1 MQQTDIRKRYNLTE
15 DRARTDEEK
24 NKRKTNPGTLFILT
38 AMQRLSWQHGLNH
51 KKF

>member
-24 NKRKTNPGTLFILT
+24 MNRID
-38 AMQRLSWQHGLNH
+38 RI
-51 KKF
+51 